1 MLPSAGHIF
10 FAPFTDEA
18 LYNET
23 DMKVCSGWEVRSSP
37 AGAILQRDPVRNR
50 LQRPLPRGSAGGLQ

>member
-23 DMKVCSGWEVRSSP
+23 DMKVCPGWKNQSSLS
-37 AGAILQRDPVRNR
+37 GAILQCNPVRDR
-50 LQRPLPRGSAGGLQ
+50 L